1 MKKLREAVS
10 PGHSVLLDGGD
21 LWQGSGLAN
30 LTNGRSMVQAANLLG
45 IDAMTG
51 HFEFTYGE
59 ETLRKNLDEFK
70 GEFLAQNVFLT
81 EEAKF
86 NDVKAFDPDS
96 GRAFK
101 PYTIKEMALADVRF
115 KADIR
120 GTPTS
125 VKCQHATSRAL
136 SGLTRRV
143 TIDRVNGPIN
153 DLLGKRDQPCRYFE
167 TECFRR
173 PRVDDYHE
181 LSGCCTG
188 KSAGFSP
195 LRIRLT

>member
-10 PGHSVLLDGGD
+10 PGRSVLLDGGD

-59 ETLRKNLDEFK
+59 ETLRENLDEFK

-86 NDVKAFDPDS
+86 PE
-96 GRAFK
+96 
-101 PYTIKEMALADVRF
+101 TF
-115 KADIR
+115 KAH
-120 GTPTS
+120 GSS
-125 VKCQHATSRAL
+125 VSVRKSR
-136 SGLTRRV
+136 
-143 TIDRVNGPIN
+143 
-153 DLLGKRDQPCRYFE
+153 RD
-167 TECFRR
+167 
-173 PRVDDYHE
+173 V
-181 LSGCCTG
+181 SV
-188 KSAGFSP
+188 
-195 LRIRLT
+195 I